1 MSRPKFIAAI
11 LCAGVL
17 GGVAAYLARQSTV
30 DLLEAQNAAL
40 QKQWQ
45 QAQADRQAALAKASG
60 NAMELENLRQDSMAL
75 AVLREKL
82 KTNAPSLD
90 SPPGFYAG
98 TNNALYLSYSTPDPV
113 LRSFLRWVMGGA
125 DDARSKGQAIF
136 QKICIACHQQEGEGK
151 EGVAP
156 PLADSEWVKAS
167 GGERLVRILMNG
179 LSGPIQVQ
187 GKTWNLVM
195 PPWRENLDDEQ
206 IALVLNYV
214 RSQWGGEVAAPIKPE
229 LAAAAR
235 QESHPKPETMEEL
248 LRIEVK

>member
-136 QKICIACHQQEGEGK
+136 QKICAACHQQDAAGK

-156 PLADSEWVKAS
+156 PLAGSEWVKAPS
-167 GGERLVRILMNG
+167 GERLVRIVLNG
-179 LSGPIQVQ
+179 LNGPLQVQ
-187 GKTWNLVM
+187 GKTWNLSM
-195 PPWRENLDDEQ
+195 PPLRENLDDEQ
-206 IALVLNYV
+206 IAVVLNYI
-214 RSQWGGEVAAPIKPE
+214 RSQWGGEGAAQIKPE
-229 LAAAAR
+229 VSTTAR
-235 QESHPKPETMEEL
+235 LQAHPNPETSEEL
-248 LRIEVK
+248 LRVSVK